1 MDIDEYL
8 RKVHVIILDSII
20 PTWNVQQV
28 ISGLERDYKPIATV
42 CHCTIKQIKWTLVQN
57 EERQC

>member
-8 RKVHVIILDSII
+8 RKVQVIILASII

-28 ISGLERDYKPIATV
+28 ISGLERDYKPISTV
-42 CHCTIKQIKWTLVQN
+42 CHCTITQVKWTLVQN
-57 EERQC
+57 EERQL

>member
-8 RKVHVIILDSII
+8 RKVQVIILASII

-28 ISGLERDYKPIATV
+28 LSGLERD
-42 CHCTIKQIKWTLVQN
+42 
-57 EERQC
+57 